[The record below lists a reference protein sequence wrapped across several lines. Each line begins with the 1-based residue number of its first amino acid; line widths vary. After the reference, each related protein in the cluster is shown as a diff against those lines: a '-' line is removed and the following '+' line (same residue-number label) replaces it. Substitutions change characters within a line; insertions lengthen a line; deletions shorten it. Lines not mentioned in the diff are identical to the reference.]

1 MRLAKLKRPRSRS
14 AHGVALEHYRRRA
27 RLGMA
32 MARPCNSMREMFLR
46 RSREQRMEGE
56 REARMGRDVQLA
68 VGVAPVVP
76 PVGDDG
82 VVHVGVGEDDAGEG
96 APGAA
101 QVERA
106 GPRHPAVDEGEPR
119 VLQHALPVLRRQRP
133 VVPRDRVHVAV
144 LQQQQQHVSISH
156 PSIFYCSSSLYISSS
171 MIHAWS
177 HGS

>member
-1 MRLAKLKRPRSRS
+1 MR
-14 AHGVALEHYRRRA
+14 Y
-27 RLGMA
+27 
-32 MARPCNSMREMFLR
+32 
-46 RSREQRMEGE
+46 
-56 REARMGRDVQLA
+56 VQLA

-76 PVGDDG
+76 SFGDDD

-133 VVPRDRVHVAV
+133 VVQRDRVHVAV
-144 LQQQQQHVSISH
+144 LDGASVH
-156 PSIFYCSSSLYISSS
+156 PS
-171 MIHAWS
+171 MAAPPPPRRRP
-177 HGS
+177 GSYVRTSYSDSALPKMKSTDPWM